1 MWFIGSCGNA
11 FRITG
16 PYEGNA
22 HRSLM
27 LLQGIN
33 NMDFALFVIC
43 WTSCWM
49 DSQVSSDLR
58 RHDTQV
64 MSLYWFVNM
73 LCKFFSM
80 HTSILNNS
88 YHHILIYFK
97 TPIWNTIYNNG
108 IYSLIARFM
117 GPTWGPPGADRT
129 QVGHMW
135 ATWTF
140 LSGLFTYFGL

>member
-1 MWFIGSCGNA
+1 MGHVETLSALLALMRGMHIGHWCFYKGLITWTLRYFLFAEQAVEWTVKFPVIWDAMTLKWCHCTGLWICCVSF
-11 FRITG
+11 FRCIHLYSITH
-16 PYEGNA
+16 A
-22 HRSLM
+22 
-27 LLQGIN
+27 
-33 NMDFALFVIC
+33 
-43 WTSCWM
+43 
-49 DSQVSSDLR
+49 
-58 RHDTQV
+58 
-64 MSLYWFVNM
+64 
-73 LCKFFSM
+73 
-80 HTSILNNS
+80 